1 MRTSIPPF
9 FLMIMFT
16 RILFSFVLAL
26 SAIFSYGQDVTS
38 IRFDSS
44 VLDMGNFPSDS
55 CFVTKEFSFTNTG
68 SAKLY
73 FYSSSPDCACV
84 KVALPKKPIAPGKK
98 GSFKVTLDA
107 SSKSSGLFT
116 SWVYFHTNTSPDRY
130 RMRLYATKVDVSRGR

>member
-1 MRTSIPPF
+1 
-9 FLMIMFT
+9 MIMFT

-84 KVALPKKPIAPGKK
+84 KVALPKNQSHQARKAHSRLRSMPPQSPAVFLPLGFI
-98 GSFKVTLDA
+98 STRTLRQIVI
-107 SSKSSGLFT
+107 GCVCMPL
-116 SWVYFHTNTSPDRY
+116 
-130 RMRLYATKVDVSRGR
+130 RLMCHEGVETVLIRVS